1 VDNSRQPR
9 RHGFRRVLLGRR
21 GGAGR
26 QGRARRRRLR
36 DSRGEHRR
44 RPPEPRPPAVHPT
57 LRQDGAGEGPGHRP
71 AGRGAPRRRGGGRA
85 VRRGHAV
92 GPPHSRVVVA
102 VGPLDGRLDSG
113 RRLPGLLRLDG
124 RGLRGQDRPPRGHAP
139 RRRLRRRHGDNGG
152 PHDGLRPVEGR
163 PRQAGGLGHLPRRQA
178 PATTRSTS
186 PSPWPHRSA

>member
-1 VDNSRQPR
+1 VDNRRQPR

-26 QGRARRRRLR
+26 QGGARRRRLR

-57 LRQDGAGEGPGHRP
+57 LRQDGAGEGPSHRP
-71 AGRGAPRRRGGGRA
+71 PSRGAPRRRGGGRA

-92 GPPHSRVVVA
+92 GPPHSRIDVA
-102 VGPLDGRLDSG
+102 VGPLHRRLDSG
-113 RRLPGLLRLDG
+113 RRLQGLLRRDG
-124 RGLRGQDRPPRGHAP
+124 RRLCRKDRPPRGHAP
-139 RRRLRRRHGDNGG
+139 SRRLRRRRRDSGS

-163 PRQAGGLGHLPRRQA
+163 PRTSRGTGEPSSPPAS
-178 PATTRSTS
+178 ATTRSTS
-186 PSPWPHRSA
+186 PSPLPHRSA